1 MSGDSSEEESQAS
14 EEGTA
19 LPGWLFT
26 LYLAGFL
33 FVLVGFAVILAAS
46 FLNGGAI
53 SGVVVIFIGPFPI
66 IFGMGSSA
74 TWLVLVGII
83 LGAFSIILFVIM
95 RKKTA
100 ERLD

>member
-1 MSGDSSEEESQAS
+1 MSDDSSKEGSEAS

-33 FVLVGFAVILAAS
+33 FVLVGIAVILAAS
-46 FLNGGAI
+46 FLNSGAI
-53 SGVVVIFIGPFPI
+53 SGGLVIFIGPFPI
-66 IFGMGSSA
+66 VFGMGSSA
-74 TWLVLVGII
+74 TWLVLIGII
-83 LGAFSIILFVIM
+83 VGAFSIILFVIM